1 MAKSS
6 HMKMVNSRVSTA
18 SADTAAR
25 VLKRSGLTV
34 SEFIR
39 NSLEYVASKGEVPES
54 GFIPVAPSADVEAF
68 RDLIRKLESKPMP
81 GKASF
86 AGLSEDELVERVRM
100 ERYGY

>member
-1 MAKSS
+1 MAKAS

-18 SADTAAR
+18 SADAATR
-25 VLKRSGLTV
+25 VLKRNGLTV

-39 NSLEYVASKGEVPES
+39 NSLEHVANRGEVPES
-54 GFIPVAPSADVEAF
+54 GFAPVAPSADVEAF
-68 RDLIRKLESKPMP
+68 RDLIRKLESRPMP